1 MQFPDSSLT
10 PKTGPETQ
18 ILRSHQCVCW
28 GWMGG
33 GEREEA
39 CQALGPGLGAGEKV
53 NYSPGFRDAESLPSV
68 LPRTQ

>member
-1 MQFPDSSLT
+1 M
-10 PKTGPETQ
+10 
-18 ILRSHQCVCW
+18 CVL
-28 GWMGG
+28 GVDGGG